1 MKVTAATLLLVGA
14 TNAAQI
20 QSRSMVQTTLFGLE
34 NPVFLPQASQGE
46 GNASNSTVAAQKPEG
61 TSLID
66 TTESKFKK
74 SQKQTTLTIV

>member
-14 TNAAQI
+14 TNAAQL

-34 NPVFLPQASQGE
+34 NPVFLPQASSSQG
-46 GNASNSTVAAQKPEG
+46 NSSNSTAVAQKPEG
-61 TSLID
+61 TSFID

-74 SQKQTTLTIV
+74 SHKQTTLTIV